1 MLNFDTIKSYYN
13 KGLWSEQL
21 VLMAVKKGI
30 LTADEANEI
39 INENG
44 E

>member
-30 LTADEANEI
+30 LTAAEANEI